1 MRRERLKHTT
11 HLGVQPADE
20 GLFLVDFRH
29 EGGHAHD
36 RRLVRAGKPRVPLLR
51 FGDELS
57 GAAALFVHGDH
68 GALFVDA
75 RHRRGNDRAALVADP
90 VKADAVPDEIVVRE
104 QRTVTAVLLV
114 VGGEQVDV
122 HREFEALE
130 QQLLERGKLRKQRRL
145 GVDRAAPPELSAADD
160 AGEGR
165 FLPAAGRF
173 HDVVVRH
180 EQHVPARV
188 FSRELIQV
196 GVLTEDRALCLF
208 GHEREERPDHAA
220 QLQKFF
226 GLKAFLVGHRL
237 AADHL
242 GKALAVIQVSFV
254 HSSHVVC
261 PNDSF
266 FLARRD
272 RGKHILFPV
281 AQKNEHGQQAK
292 QAPCHRRELQTGHTD
307 VFTGSRAGHDQ

>member
-1 MRRERLKHTT
+1 M
-11 HLGVQPADE
+11 
-20 GLFLVDFRH
+20 
-29 EGGHAHD
+29 
-36 RRLVRAGKPRVPLLR
+36 
-51 FGDELS
+51 
-57 GAAALFVHGDH
+57 
-68 GALFVDA
+68 
-75 RHRRGNDRAALVADP
+75 
-90 VKADAVPDEIVVRE
+90 PDEIIVRE

-145 GVDRAAPPELSAADD
+145 GVDRAASPELSVADD

-196 GVLTEDRALCLF
+196 GVLAEDRALRLF
-208 GHEREERPDHAA
+208 GHEREERPDYAA

-266 FLARRD
+266 FSPAAIAASTSFSL
-272 RGKHILFPV
+272 
-281 AQKNEHGQQAK
+281 
-292 QAPCHRRELQTGHTD
+292 
-307 VFTGSRAGHDQ
+307 